1 MELPFMEPIYIAFG
15 VFLIVTVYCYLK
27 PKSGRNYTCLDTEE
41 AKDKLSGDVLLID
54 VRNRSE
60 YIAGHIQG
68 ARNISLD
75 QLDQKL
81 TELPRDRDIVVY
93 CQIGGRSI
101 RAIRKLEIAG
111 FNRLYHMRQGFR
123 GWNNSGYPYRKKHES
138 K

>member
-1 MELPFMEPIYIAFG
+1 MEPIYIAFG
-15 VFLIVTVYCYLK
+15 VFLIITAYGYLK
-27 PKSGRNYTCLDTEE
+27 PKSERNYTSLDTED

-60 YIAGHIQG
+60 YTAGHIQG
-68 ARNISLD
+68 AENIPLD
-75 QLDQKL
+75 QLDQRL
-81 TELPRDRDIVVY
+81 TKLPRDKDIVIY
-93 CQIGGRSI
+93 CQTGGRSI

-111 FNRLYHMRQGFR
+111 FNRLYHMHQGFR